1 MVVAVR
7 PKCAVRLFEPSPV
20 PRHNLPFSVFPYPD
34 IREAAF
40 LFKRLAVFVLTYV
53 TVITIRDRE
62 VLAIHA
68 HVEGSKPRAGVRV
81 GRGRV
86 KSEVGFFVPHRAVCA
101 DVGKVVRPDTFKE
114 GRIFGDSGLAPRIG
128 EFSEHFRD
136 LFGFASRYRRL
147 RRASG
152 NTSRQS
158 CAHSNE
164 YNQ

>member
-1 MVVAVR
+1 MLAVP
-7 PKCAVRLFEPSPV
+7 PKCAVRLFELRRV
-20 PRHNLPFSVFPYPD
+20 PRHNLPLAFSGRHLFPHPD

-40 LFKRLAVFVLTYV
+40 LFKRLAVFVLAYV
-53 TVITIRDRE
+53 MVITIRDRE
-62 VLAIHA
+62 VLAVHA

-114 GRIFGDSGLAPRIG
+114 GRSLGDSGLAPRIG

-136 LFGFASRYRRL
+136 LFGFVSRYRRL
-147 RRASG
+147 R
-152 NTSRQS
+152 SRRGF
-158 CAHSNE
+158 CDAM
-164 YNQ
+164 